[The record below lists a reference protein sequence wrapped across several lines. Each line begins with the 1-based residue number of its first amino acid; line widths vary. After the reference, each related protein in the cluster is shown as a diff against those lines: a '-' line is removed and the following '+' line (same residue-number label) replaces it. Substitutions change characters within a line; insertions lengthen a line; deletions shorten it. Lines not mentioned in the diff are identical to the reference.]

1 MARAGR
7 ARDMFCHS
15 QKSWAAILDGEVFAK
30 GKVRVD
36 AAVKRV
42 NREGLAFWW
51 SVERLLGISAKSI
64 WIGVNNAK
72 YLTAECP
79 PDPQT
84 PQLVFGPELATILH
98 VLVLL
103 IAFSLNSRN
112 ARSDYRCRRVLH

>member
-7 ARDMFCHS
+7 ARDMFCRS

-51 SVERLLGISAKSI
+51 SVERLP
-64 WIGVNNAK
+64 
-72 YLTAECP
+72 Y
-79 PDPQT
+79 PQNPFGLASTT
-84 PQLVFGPELATILH
+84 PNT
-98 VLVLL
+98 
-103 IAFSLNSRN
+103 
-112 ARSDYRCRRVLH
+112 

>member
-42 NREGLAFWW
+42 NREGLAFWR
-51 SVERLLGISAKSI
+51 SVERLLGISANPFGLAS
-64 WIGVNNAK
+64 
-72 YLTAECP
+72 T
-79 PDPQT
+79 T
-84 PQLVFGPELATILH
+84 PNT
-98 VLVLL
+98 
-103 IAFSLNSRN
+103 
-112 ARSDYRCRRVLH
+112 